1 MDTAPVTVTPEEMA
15 GRVVRFKDMSPRP
28 KPGAGELP
36 DEIVEFMTA
45 DANYSYMAPA
55 MEGQSIIQRYAAL
68 TGGDAG
74 DAISVSMAV
83 CSPGRGPTL
92 HAHLNTVEA
101 FFCLSGRFAI
111 EWGPRGEESITLEP
125 WDFIHV
131 PKGVVR
137 TFKNVGDEEGALLVI
152 IQGTR
157 NEFNDVVTAP
167 YVAEQLAERFG
178 PDAVNRLEA
187 SGRRF
192 GAPVA

>member
-1 MDTAPVTVTPEEMA
+1 MDAASVTISPEEMA
-15 GRVVRFKDMSPRP
+15 ARVVRFKNMTPRP
-28 KPGAGELP
+28 KPGAGQLP
-36 DEIVEFMTA
+36 DEVVEYMTA

-55 MEGQSIIQRYAAL
+55 MEGQSIIQRYAAM

-74 DAISVSMAV
+74 DAISVSLAV

-101 FFCLSGRFAI
+101 FFCLSSRFAI
-111 EWGPRGEESITLEP
+111 EWGPRGEESVILEP

-152 IQGTR
+152 IQGPR
-157 NEFNDVVTAP
+157 NTFDDVVNAAF
-167 YVAEQLAERFG
+167 VAEQVSERFG
-178 PDAVNRLEA
+178 PEAVTQLERVGRQFYVPA
-187 SGRRF
+187 S
-192 GAPVA
+192 